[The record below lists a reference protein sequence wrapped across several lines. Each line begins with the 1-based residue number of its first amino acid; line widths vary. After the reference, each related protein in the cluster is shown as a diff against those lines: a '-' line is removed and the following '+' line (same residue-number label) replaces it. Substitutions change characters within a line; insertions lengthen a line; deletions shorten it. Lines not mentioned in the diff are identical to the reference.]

1 MGVSIGIER
10 IFAILEAEADR
21 KKTLVRT
28 TETEVYVATAH
39 KKLHEDRMR
48 IIAQLWDAGIRFCPP
63 PALLSIVVYTTSVT
77 EAAMAANGEG
87 GGEIQ

>member
-1 MGVSIGIER
+1 MSIGIER

-28 TETEVYVATAH
+28 TDTEVYVATAH

-48 IIAQLWDAGIRFCPP
+48 IIAKLWDAGTAFE
-63 PALLSIVVYTTSVT
+63 LLSAPLNLRYYCFKMSYW
-77 EAAMAANGEG
+77 ELPC
-87 GGEIQ
+87 